1 MAIHWLMD
9 MLLSGKLISF
19 AIDGKLI
26 SSVSKHL
33 FIPNF
38 ANVDCGYTEIT
49 EENKPLI
56 ESGYDARTEKELAVL
71 VQYIDRNRL
80 PPPKATFLDIILYSR
95 EQIIKENQAMGS
107 TVSSLFF
114 FFDSFFISFLT
125 PFPIISSNS
134 PQIVMLPGESSV

>member
-1 MAIHWLMD
+1 MV

-19 AIDGKLI
+19 AIDCKLI

-95 EQIIKENQAMGS
+95 EQLIKENQAMGS
-107 TVSSLFF
+107 TVSSFLLFRTVFHFIFHSISHAF
-114 FFDSFFISFLT
+114 FSISHFPLT
-125 PFPIISSNS
+125 ATR
-134 PQIVMLPGESSV
+134 